1 MKELVGKFVEKQA
14 AFIGEKVTIRKLT
27 VNQVMKIQE
36 MSKAE
41 QTEESNLEVLA
52 YVITNS
58 VKGADTVTLDEL
70 KGFPLDEL
78 SNLSQTILEFSGL
91 GNVVKS

>member
-14 AFIGEKVTIRKLT
+14 SFLGEKVTIRKLT

-36 MSKAE
+36 MSKAD

-58 VKGADTVTLDEL
+58 VKGAETITIDEI

-78 SNLSQTILEFSGL
+78 SNLSQSILEFSGL
-91 GNVVKS
+91 GNASKS